1 MGFEVVC
8 RLMTMPNEFR
18 TQIVESGLRDPL
30 LTIQQRLTVLI
41 FDNNTKSN
49 LNEYGRVRQEKAW
62 AIIGIDVTISIDHLM
77 DT

>member
-49 LNEYGRVRQEKAW
+49 LNEYRRVRQEKAW